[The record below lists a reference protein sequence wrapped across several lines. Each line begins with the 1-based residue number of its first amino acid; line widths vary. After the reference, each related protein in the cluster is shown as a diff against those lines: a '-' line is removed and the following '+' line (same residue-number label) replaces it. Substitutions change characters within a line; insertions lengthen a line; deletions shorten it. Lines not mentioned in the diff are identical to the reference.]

1 MKATG
6 ILRKVDD
13 LGRIAIP
20 KNVRQNLGIEK
31 GDTFELF
38 TEAGNL
44 VLTPYSAERT
54 LATDLRKIFL
64 MHEHD
69 EQDNVKYH
77 EVLEKIRKLAK
88 ELD

>member
-1 MKATG
+1 MKAKG
-6 ILRKVDD
+6 VLVKVDD
-13 LGRIAIP
+13 FGLIALP
-20 KNVRQNLGIEK
+20 KSVRQNLGIER

-54 LATDLRKIFL
+54 LATELRKIFL

>member
-6 ILRKVDD
+6 ILRKIDE
-13 LGRIAIP
+13 LGRIVIP
-20 KNVRQNLGIEK
+20 KNVRQNLGIEE
-31 GDTFELF
+31 GDTFEIC

-44 VLTPYSAERT
+44 ILVPCNERT

>member
-6 ILRKVDD
+6 MIRRIDD
-13 LGRIAIP
+13 LGRIVIP
-20 KNVRQNLGIEK
+20 IDIRKNLGIEE
-31 GDTFELF
+31 GDAFEIF

-54 LATDLRKIFL
+54 LATELRKIFL
-64 MHEHD
+64 MHQHD
-69 EQDNVKYH
+69 EQDNEKYH